1 MAITFDAPSTDWQT
15 ASLLSVE
22 PRIILPIYQTSN
34 AFIYERDYIV
44 NPLYW
49 AQTPIDTAMNSTT
62 LTATLLSGET
72 TEMECDDVG
81 PETSG
86 GFPAAGRVMIEDELI
101 SYTGINYSTNKLTGL
116 TRGEAQGNVPTSD
129 VEHASSSTVDFAA
142 WLIEETS
149 PVHQDGDLVRWTR
162 RYATVPDSWNDFE
175 MRPFQFPGYYND
187 TTDLNYRAPMKEVG
201 LWKVIHYYEHAPG
214 ASVLADIEVPAQ
226 AFDVVDSL
234 GVVLEYVDD
243 SSTPTYTTYT
253 GYVSAETR
261 LVVSDSVMER
271 YAGNIWVTKKFTM
284 KAL

>member
-15 ASLLSVE
+15 ASLLSVQ

-34 AFIYERDYIV
+34 AYIYERDYIV
-44 NPLYW
+44 NPLNW

-62 LTATLLSGET
+62 LADTLLEGDT
-72 TEMECDDVG
+72 IEMECDDVG
-81 PETSG
+81 PETLG
-86 GFPAAGRVMIEDELI
+86 GFPNSGRVLINSELI
-101 SYTGINYSTNKLTGL
+101 SYTGIDYSTNKLTGL
-116 TRGEAQGNVPTSD
+116 TRGESQGNVPTVD
-129 VEHASSSTVDFAA
+129 VEHATTSNVYFAA

-149 PVHQDGDLVRWTR
+149 PVHQDGDLVRWTK
-162 RYATVPDSWNDFE
+162 RYATVPDGWDDFE

-187 TTDLNYRAPMKEVG
+187 TADLNYRAPLKEVG
-201 LWKVIHYYEHAPG
+201 LWKVIHYYEHTPG
-214 ASVLADIEVPAQ
+214 ASVLADIEIPAQ

-243 SSTPTYTTYT
+243 DSTPTYSTYT

-261 LVVSDSVMER
+261 IVVSDSVMER

>member
-15 ASLLSVE
+15 ASLLSVQ
-22 PRIILPIYQTSN
+22 PRIVLPIYQTTN
-34 AFIYERDYIV
+34 AYIYERDYIV

-49 AQTPIDTAMNSTT
+49 AQTDIDTAMNSTT
-62 LTATLLSGET
+62 LSATLLSGET
-72 TEMECDDVG
+72 TEMECANIG
-81 PETSG
+81 PSTLG
-86 GFPAAGRVMIEDELI
+86 GFPASGRVMIDSELI
-101 SYTGINYSTNKLTGL
+101 SYTGIDYVANTLTGL

-129 VEHASSSTVDFAA
+129 VEHSASATVDFAA

-162 RYATVPDSWNDFE
+162 RYATVPDGWNDFE
-175 MRPFQFPGYYND
+175 MRPYQFPGYYND
-187 TTDLNYRAPMKEVG
+187 TAELDYRAPLKEVG
-201 LWKVIHYYEHAPG
+201 LWKVIHYYEHTPG
-214 ASVLADIEVPAQ
+214 ASVLADIEIPAQ

-234 GVVLEYVDD
+234 GVVLEYVDA
-243 SSTPTYTTYT
+243 SSTPTYSTYT

-261 LVVSDSVMER
+261 IVVSDSVMER